1 MELNQ
6 NNPQVSA
13 QINSQLNAQIDQ
25 IMQAAQQ
32 AAKMTDTKLFD
43 QSEIAELTVIREA
56 YEQITVGLGQL
67 EMQKREVIKN
77 EKRINEKIASIEAQE
92 RVFLDKIVAKY
103 GEGTFDIN
111 TGIFTPKK

>member
-6 NNPQVSA
+6 NNPQIS
-13 QINSQLNAQIDQ
+13 Q
-25 IMQAAQQ
+25 IMQAAAQ
-32 AAKMTDTKLFD
+32 ATSTKVFD
-43 QSEIAELTVIREA
+43 AAEIEELSTIREA
-56 YEQITVGLGQL
+56 YEQITIALGQL

-77 EKRINEKIASIEAQE
+77 EKRVNEKLIAIESQE
-92 RVFLDKIVAKY
+92 KVFLDKIVAKY